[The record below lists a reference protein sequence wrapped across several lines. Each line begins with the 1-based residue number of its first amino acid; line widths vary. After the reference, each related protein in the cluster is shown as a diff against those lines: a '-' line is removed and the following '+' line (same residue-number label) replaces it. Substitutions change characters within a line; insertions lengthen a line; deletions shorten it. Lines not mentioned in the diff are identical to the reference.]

1 MGKWTPPYII
11 FFLFR
16 TNINNDLI
24 AFFNQKNLWIKKIA
38 LHLYRQ
44 YDTKQILYLTEMT
57 TLNDLLFDVEK
68 IENTDFATLSSCSH
82 SIFAYPNNEKT
93 LIQTCS
99 ERYELVPN
107 AQIFPVIRQTIMNSG
122 HTFSEQYDML
132 DHSMFMAKFVLT
144 DVEIAIKS
152 ANDKIRPQI
161 IIYHSYNGVRKY
173 TIKFGFYRLVCSN
186 GLTVPVKE
194 LEFLNL
200 QIGGKHTISIRQSL
214 ETLMSRL
221 DYVCK
226 NLDHLTNGFNLLA
239 NEQVVDWSAR
249 VLEVMAQAGIKK
261 GSENVLT
268 SIRNESN
275 NLYGGSVNNWLIY
288 NGINQLIYDDKANK
302 KIDETREQLDRKV
315 MSILMA

>member
-1 MGKWTPPYII
+1 MA
-11 FFLFR
+11 
-16 TNINNDLI
+16 N
-24 AFFNQKNLWIKKIA
+24 
-38 LHLYRQ
+38 
-44 YDTKQILYLTEMT
+44 
-57 TLNDLLFDVEK
+57 LNDLLFNVEK
-68 IENTDFATLSSCSH
+68 VENTDFATLSSCSH
-82 SIFAYPNNEKT
+82 SIFAYPNEVKT

-99 ERYELVPN
+99 DRYELVPN
-107 AQIFPVIRQTIMNSG
+107 TQIFPVIRQTLLQSG
-122 HTFSEQYDML
+122 RSFSEKYDML

-152 ANDKIRPQI
+152 ANDKIQPQI

-173 TIKFGFYRLVCSN
+173 TIKFGFFRLVCSN

-214 ETLMSRL
+214 EVLMSRL
-221 DYVCK
+221 DYVVN
-226 NLDHLTNGFNLLA
+226 NLEHLTTGFNLLA
-239 NEQVVDWSAR
+239 NEQVTDWSAR

-261 GSENVLT
+261 GSEEILT
-268 SIRNESN
+268 TIRNESN
-275 NLYGGSVNNWLIY
+275 ALYSGSVNNWLIY
-288 NGINQLIYDDKANK
+288 NGINQYIYNDNANK